1 MKIAVPT
8 NDKVNI
14 NTRTG
19 QSAGFLVIEIKNG
32 RMFCEEYRV
41 NPPHENHGHNDI
53 GEEEEHSHDELV
65 ENIKDCKA
73 VIVNAVGRFMH
84 RDLFDKNIEIFR
96 TKQKNIDEAV
106 KEYLANTN

>member
-1 MKIAVPT
+1 MIL
-8 NDKVNI
+8 NI

-19 QSAGFLVIEIKNG
+19 QSAGFLVIEIKHG
-32 RMFCEEYRV
+32 RMFCEEYRI
-41 NPPHENHGHNDI
+41 NPPHEHHAHSDI
-53 GEEEEHSHDELV
+53 GEEEHSHDELV

-84 RDLFDKNIEIFR
+84 RDLFDRSIEIFR

-106 KEYLANTN
+106 KEYLSSKN